1 MILIAIGANLPSRD
15 GGNALDNCERGV
27 AAIKSIR
34 GLTFKSQSN
43 WYRTAAIPPSGQ
55 PDYCNGVVRLEGEI
69 EGAVLLASLHQ
80 IEADAGRTRG
90 ALNEARTLDLDII
103 DLNGAIRAVPPP
115 ILPHPRAH
123 LRAFVLRPILDV
135 APSWQHPAFHR
146 SVTSLLVDLP
156 PQQIQPWFEG

>member
-1 MILIAIGANLPSRD
+1 MILIAIGANLPGRA
-15 GGNALDNCERGV
+15 GGNAFDNCQRAV
-27 AAIKSIR
+27 AAIKAIP

-43 WYRTAAIPPSGQ
+43 WYRTAPIPPSGQ
-55 PDYCNGVVRLEGEI
+55 PDYCNGVVRLEGGIDGAKLLEALHAI
-69 EGAVLLASLHQ
+69 ET
-80 IEADAGRTRG
+80 DAGRTRG
-90 ALNEARTLDLDII
+90 AVNEARTLDLDII

-156 PQQIQPWFEG
+156 QQSIQPWFEA